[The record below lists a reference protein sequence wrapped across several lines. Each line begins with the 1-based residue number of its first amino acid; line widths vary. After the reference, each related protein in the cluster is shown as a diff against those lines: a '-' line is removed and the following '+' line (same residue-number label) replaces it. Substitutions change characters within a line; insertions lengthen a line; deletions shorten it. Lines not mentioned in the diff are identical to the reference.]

1 MARNS
6 YWANILTGGAQYSL
20 DALDGNDA
28 TGSGDPLAEGD
39 VAVVV
44 TSTYVYFYRLDAT
57 SGAAESSPDVI
68 APDTNP
74 GTKRWILKG
83 SYDAAF
89 VLKTLFDAN
98 TILAADSDNIPAALT
113 IPEQRIVGRI
123 TSGNIAAL
131 TAAQMRTLINVEDG
145 ADVTDATNV
154 DSAGAIMESDVNA
167 KGDLIT
173 ATADNTPAI
182 LTVGTDSYV
191 LTADSVEATG
201 LKWASPGAPGAH
213 DLGGASHTADTLA
226 DLNTKVSDA
235 TLDDSGDSRT
245 PSAHDLG
252 GALHNAATLAELNAK
267 VSDATLEN
275 QANMVLKALFDANTI
290 LKADSDNTPAALTVA
305 EQTIIGRITSGV
317 ITALT
322 ATQVRTLI
330 NVEDGADVTDSTNVD
345 AAGAIMESDVDAK
358 GDLITATADNTP
370 AILTV
375 GTNDYVLTADSA
387 QAGGIKWAAIPTAS
401 TTVSGSVEL
410 ATTAETN
417 TGTDTGRAVTPDGL
431 AGSIYGT
438 KTVILKP
445 IAEDTALT
453 TGDGKMYFTIPVELN
468 GMDLVTVGAHVY
480 TASSSG
486 TPTVMIHN
494 LTDTV
499 DMLSTAITIDA
510 NEKDS
515 STAATP
521 AVIDTANDD
530 VVTGDEIRIDVDA
543 AGTGTAGLEVRLGFR
558 TP

>member
-154 DSAGAIMESDVNA
+154 NSAGAVMEADYNA
-167 KGDLIT
+167 
-173 ATADNTPAI
+173 NTIPAI

-226 DLNTKVSDA
+226 DLNTKVSD
-235 TLDDSGDSRT
+235 
-245 PSAHDLG
+245 
-252 GALHNAATLAELNAK
+252 ALHNAATLAELNAK